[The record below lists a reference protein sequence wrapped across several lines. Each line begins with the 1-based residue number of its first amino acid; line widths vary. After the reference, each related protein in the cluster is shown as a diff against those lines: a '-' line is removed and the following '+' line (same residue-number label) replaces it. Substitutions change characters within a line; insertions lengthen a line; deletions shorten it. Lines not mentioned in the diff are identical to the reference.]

1 MVEKEE
7 KRGCVYFFKHVGLT
21 PIKIG
26 FSSNESP
33 LGRFEQFKTY
43 APYGAELIGFIR
55 TSEPL
60 KLETLLHSKH
70 ASQRLMGEWFEIS
83 IEQVKNDIELF
94 SNISDIE
101 DKNNFELEWCRKI
114 EEEVVFFKGFEKND
128 HMEVTLR
135 ALNHDENFNRTEL
148 AQKLGVSRMT
158 IVRNVREIQ
167 KNIEIQALK
176 NAEYVTIK
184 KSKE

>member
-1 MVEKEE
+1 MVVKEE

-21 PIKIG
+21 PVKIG

-33 LGRFEQFKTY
+33 IGRFEQFKTY

-55 TSEPL
+55 TSEPT
-60 KLETLLHSKH
+60 KLESLLHSKH
-70 ASQRLMGEWFEIS
+70 ASQRLIGEWFEIS
-83 IEQVKNDIELF
+83 IEQVNNDIDLF
-94 SNISDIE
+94 SSISDIE

-114 EEEVVFFKGFEKND
+114 EEETVLFKGFEKSD

-135 ALNHDENFNRTEL
+135 AFNQDENFNRTEL

-167 KNIEIQALK
+167 KAMKTQALRD
-176 NAEYVTIK
+176 AGCVTIK
-184 KSKE
+184 K